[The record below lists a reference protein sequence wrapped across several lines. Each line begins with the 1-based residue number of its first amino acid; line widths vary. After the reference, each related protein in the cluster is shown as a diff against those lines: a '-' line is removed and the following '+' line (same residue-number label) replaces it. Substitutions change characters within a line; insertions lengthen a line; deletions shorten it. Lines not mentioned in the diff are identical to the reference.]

1 MSLVSVL
8 SRRTGIGPAQD
19 DSPQGAKL
27 TRWWNALM
35 VALPSAAILAL
46 GYRNRWI
53 SDDGLIF
60 TRTVRQI
67 LAGHGPV
74 YNVGERAEASTS
86 TVWQWLLVLVGGITG
101 ADIAR
106 TAVFLGLLC
115 TTAGYAIAL
124 DAARRLYR
132 PFAAGRLMLPAGVL
146 VLLALPPVWDFA
158 TSGLETGLTTLW
170 TAGCWWLL
178 VHAYNQPTARV
189 AYPLAVLIGLGPM
202 VRPDLAIAS
211 VGFAVTLWF
220 VRRPRWRAVVGLLCT
235 AAAIPV
241 AYDIF
246 RAGYYGV
253 LLPLPAIAKEASGS
267 DWHRGGDY
275 AQDFIAPYFLWMPIV
290 ALVAMV
296 TVAVWLRV
304 RADGWHGTARSDS
317 GRTALF
323 TMPLIVSTI
332 MALYVVRVGGDFMHG
347 RMLLPALF
355 IMMLPI
361 MLVPSGRLVL
371 PVTAVVAMWAVA
383 CAVFMRVPY
392 TGLSPGGIVADE
404 RGFYTQAMGIPNPTT
419 AEAYLRNY
427 PRFPPAVAEMMKN
440 YEHVMLYPWFEQFRV
455 TPLKP
460 DDPAPYAA
468 SWLNLGMSGAAM
480 PLNGRSIDLLGLA
493 SPLAAHL
500 KLEGRGRPGHEKSLD
515 IAWLIAIYAPPQAV
529 LPAGIDPERVA
540 KARYALTCGDENRGA
555 LKELHDSVS
564 EPMSWSRFWKNLT
577 GSWER
582 TSFRV
587 SNNPEDAME
596 EICGTR
602 KLPEGYLESVY
613 TLRPTPPTPPGP

>member
-8 SRRTGIGPAQD
+8 SRRTGIGPEQD

-27 TRWWNALM
+27 TRRWNALM
-35 VALPSAAILAL
+35 VALPTAAILVL
-46 GYRNRWI
+46 GFHRRWI

-86 TVWQWLLVLVGGITG
+86 TVWQWLLVAVGGITG
-101 ADIAR
+101 ADVAR
-106 TAVFLGLLC
+106 TAVYLGLLC
-115 TTAGYAIAL
+115 TAAGYAVAL
-124 DAARRLYR
+124 DATRRLYR
-132 PFAAGRLMLPAGVL
+132 PYSDGRLVLPAGVL
-146 VLLALPPVWDFA
+146 VMLALPPVWDFA

-178 VHAYNQPTARV
+178 VHAYNAPEARV

-211 VGFAVTLWF
+211 AGFAVTLWLI
-220 VRRPRWRAVVGLLCT
+220 RRPGWRGSLGLVGA
-235 AAAIPV
+235 AAAIPI
-241 AYDIF
+241 AYEIF

-267 DWHRGGDY
+267 DWRRGGRY
-275 AQDFIAPYFLWMPIV
+275 AQDFVAPYFLWLPIV
-290 ALVAMV
+290 ALVALV
-296 TVAVWLRV
+296 TITVWLRL
-304 RADGWHGTARSDS
+304 RADGWRGTVTADA

-323 TMPLIVSTI
+323 TMPVIVATL
-332 MALYVVRVGGDFMHG
+332 MAAYVVRVGGDFMHA

-355 IMMLPI
+355 LAMLPVL
-361 MLVPSGRLVL
+361 LVPSGRVVL
-371 PVTAVVAMWAVA
+371 PVTAAVTLWAVV
-383 CAVFMRVPY
+383 CAVLLRLPY

-404 RGFYTQAMGIPNPTT
+404 RGFYTQAMGIDHPTT
-419 AEAYLRNY
+419 AEAYLKHY
-427 PRFPPAVAEMMKN
+427 PRFPPAVAEMMAN
-440 YEHVMLYPWFEQFRV
+440 YEHVMVYPWFEQFMV

-540 KARYALTCGDENRGA
+540 KARYALTCGDENRGK
-555 LKELHDSVS
+555 LKELNDSVGA
-564 EPMSWSRFWKNLT
+564 PMSWSRFWKNLT

-587 SNNPEDAME
+587 SNNPETAME
-596 EICGTR
+596 EICGT
-602 KLPEGYLESVY
+602 KDLPPGYLDKVY
-613 TLRPTPPTPPGP
+613 TLNPVPPTPPGP